1 MVPHKSFRTCN
12 DIEDVRGLADGR
24 IFTGEQARQNG
35 LIDELGTLEDA
46 TRLAAKMAGIS
57 GEPEVVSKKDKLS
70 IVDLLRAQFP
80 KAIADIFPAIKIKYQ
95 YAP

>member
-46 TRLAAKMAGIS
+46 TRPVS
-57 GEPEVVSKKDKLS
+57 GKDGRN
-70 IVDLLRAQFP
+70 IRRA
-80 KAIADIFPAIKIKYQ
+80 
-95 YAP
+95 